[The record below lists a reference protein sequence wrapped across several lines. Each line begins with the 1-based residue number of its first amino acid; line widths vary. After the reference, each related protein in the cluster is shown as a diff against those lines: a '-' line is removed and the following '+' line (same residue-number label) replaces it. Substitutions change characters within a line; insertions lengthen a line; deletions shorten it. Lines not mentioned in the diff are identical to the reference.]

1 MVRGKRRFA
10 RCLTLCFVAMLVI
23 GMSFAGVAG
32 AQTTSDTLESNDER
46 STATDVGSGD
56 SYDGLS
62 IHSSDDEDY
71 FAVDVEAGE
80 RITADIEFEHSDGDL
95 DMVIQDSTGSTLAG
109 SASVSDD
116 ESAEYI
122 AQESGTYYV
131 QVYGFGGD
139 TAEYDVSIDTEEVSG
154 DSLEPNDERS
164 SATDLGTGD
173 SYDDL
178 EISSATDSD
187 YFAVQ
192 ADAGDTITA
201 DIAFS
206 HANGDLD
213 MTLVDADGNYLD
225 GAISTTDDESVEYT
239 VSESGTYY
247 VEVYAYSDA
256 PNSYDIDVNTSS
268 SGTSTGDSLEPN
280 DVRSSAT
287 DLGTGDSYDDLE
299 ISSATD
305 SDYFAVQADAGDTIT
320 ADIAFSH
327 ANGDLDMVLLDADG
341 NALDGSASVSDDE
354 NIEYTVTE
362 SGTYYVEVY
371 AFSGAPNSYDIDV
384 NTSSSGTDGDQIQ
397 DGADLRSIS
406 VGESADGTIDTSDP
420 TVEGYYHEPVTFYG
434 ESGEALNIEMTSET
448 GDSYLVLQ
456 GPDGE
461 YLTFNDDGGDGLD
474 AAIEDYVLPQSGE
487 YTIIATS
494 YSGSS
499 TFNYTL
505 SVEEGEAP
513 EDDDLEPN
521 DDIDSATS
529 LGDGGSYDDLIIA
542 DTYGESDYFAVY
554 AQEGQTITADIT
566 FSDDDGD
573 LDLEIQDDTGAFLNG
588 SYSVSDDETV
598 TYTAEESGTYY
609 VEVYAFSGAP
619 TDYDIDVSTSGAD
632 GEETTTNENLSLN
645 ANATAT
651 ASGNIEVAF
660 DLENTGDDSQA
671 VILQAGDGVESLG
684 SGYSIS
690 DRSDDGGT
698 WRSSE
703 GSWLFDDLSG
713 GETVSPTATVDVPEG
728 ADGTRLMTVS
738 AESDSG
744 TVTTVVEVDLSGIG
758 IAQAADTNDDGELSD
773 TEVLAAIEAWRT
785 DSTIEGTDTYV
796 SDEQIINLVSTWR
809 AEGS

>member
-1 MVRGKRRFA
+1 MAVTDSSAGNAMVRGKRRFA

-154 DSLEPNDERS
+154 DSLEPNDE
-164 SATDLGTGD
+164 
-173 SYDDL
+173 
-178 EISSATDSD
+178 
-187 YFAVQ
+187 
-192 ADAGDTITA
+192 
-201 DIAFS
+201 
-206 HANGDLD
+206 
-213 MTLVDADGNYLD
+213 
-225 GAISTTDDESVEYT
+225 
-239 VSESGTYY
+239 
-247 VEVYAYSDA
+247 
-256 PNSYDIDVNTSS
+256 
-268 SGTSTGDSLEPN
+268 
-280 DVRSSAT
+280 RSSAT